1 VHHELLPLNRRSR
14 AGALWALAGAALI
27 NCAICFSAVPSGT
40 PPPGATLPGATPQG
54 ASPPGARLSGTA
66 RMNDL
71 VPQTPATFL
80 PGGML
85 GIQLGGS
92 WVSSKQNPSLHQ
104 LTCQPVA
111 DVGDFDE
118 VCFFKTSAASRVAG
132 AQIHDG
138 FIVRKDD
145 HVVLVGTG
153 ITIKSADDPLA
164 ESVVQAFQSQ
174 INSSFQ
180 HTGDNILF
188 VTLPARHLTAEELAG
203 YSREAPVLLV
213 QLEAK
218 SKELAVLY
226 GYLGPVN
233 AFGALTSD

>member
-1 VHHELLPLNRRSR
+1 VHHHRKPLNRWS
-14 AGALWALAGAALI
+14 
-27 NCAICFSAVPSGT
+27 
-40 PPPGATLPGATPQG
+40 GATALGVLL
-54 ASPPGARLSGTA
+54 LSGTSSWGLP
-66 RMNDL
+66 RVDDL
-71 VPQTPATFL
+71 VPQTPAAFL

-92 WVSSKQNPSLHQ
+92 WGESKQSPSLQQ
-104 LTCQPVA
+104 LTCQPTP
-111 DVGDFDE
+111 DVNDFDE
-118 VCFFKTSAASRVAG
+118 VCFFRTSAASRVAG

-153 ITIKSADDPLA
+153 ISIKNAEDPLA
-164 ESVVQAFQSQ
+164 EAVVQSFQSQ
-174 INSSFQ
+174 VHAAFQ
-180 HTGDNILF
+180 HTGDNVLF
-188 VTLPARHLTAEELAG
+188 VKLPARHMTADELEG
-203 YSREAPVLLV
+203 YSRKAPVLLV

-218 SKELAVLY
+218 SHELAVLY